1 LTKESVDICCLV
13 QVGDGKDLAN
23 TTIKEADRKS
33 FKEICA
39 DLTAAADKLRAR
51 KNKEHNKKIKTI
63 TFLPTL

>member
-13 QVGDGKDLAN
+13 QVGDGRDLAN

-51 KNKEHNKKIKTI
+51 KTENIIKK
-63 TFLPTL
+63 